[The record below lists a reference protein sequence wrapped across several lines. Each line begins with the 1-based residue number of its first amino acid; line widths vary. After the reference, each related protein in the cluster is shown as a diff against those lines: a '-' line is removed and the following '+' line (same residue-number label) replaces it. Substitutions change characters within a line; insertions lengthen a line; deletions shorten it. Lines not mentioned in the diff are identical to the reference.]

1 MRKAIGKTPDGL
13 DILEPPRTSKR
24 GRTPYLN
31 AAICRDGEGRVKLQ
45 RQDFMNALKV
55 IVQSPFRGYL
65 FKRESHTEL
74 ISFDGAAKS

>member
-1 MRKAIGKTPDGL
+1 MRKAIGTTPDGL

-31 AAICRDGEGRVKLQ
+31 AAICRDREGRVKLQ

-55 IVQSPFRGYL
+55 RVQQPPFRA
-65 FKRESHTEL
+65 KVIEIESHRVN
-74 ISFDGAAKS
+74 FV